1 MFQPDD
7 ATHTLRA
14 YVRQRA
20 DLVRISG
27 QYIQRMQKALILM
40 NIKLTSVLDDI
51 TGVTDGTIMKAFNH
65 RGTEDTE
72 KNKMRS

>member
-1 MFQPDD
+1 
-7 ATHTLRA
+7 
-14 YVRQRA
+14 
-20 DLVRISG
+20 
-27 QYIQRMQKALILM
+27 MQKALILM
-40 NIKLTSVLDDI
+40 NLKLTSVLDDI